1 MVPRKETILIVTAN
15 ESLTQALQGIL
26 TDAGYRTLTAS
37 NESAALGELRQN
49 QPALV
54 IVDRRQG
61 NGSQLRQNPAL
72 RMVPLVALRS
82 PAGDCAEEECVL
94 DLEEGFDDS
103 VCNQSNR
110 QLIAR
115 IRAILRRQQYQSV
128 SATMYVVGG
137 LQMNLDK
144 HEVTVDGNPVEL
156 TLKEFQILKHF
167 LESPNR
173 VFTRQ
178 EMLNCVWG
186 EGYALEE
193 HALDVHIHSLRQ
205 KIEPDPARPTFVVTV
220 RGVGYKLRTG

>member
-1 MVPRKETILIVTAN
+1 MVARKETILIVTAN
-15 ESLTQALQGIL
+15 ESLGQSLEEIL
-26 TDAGYRTLTAS
+26 TDAGYRPLTVS
-37 NESAALGELRQN
+37 NESAALGELRQS
-49 QPALV
+49 QPSLV
-54 IVDRRQG
+54 IMDRRQG
-61 NGSQLRQNPAL
+61 NGSQLRQNSAL
-72 RMVPLVALRS
+72 RTVPVIALRS
-82 PAGDCAEEECVL
+82 PTGDCAEEECVL

-103 VCNQSNR
+103 VCNQSSR

-115 IRAILRRQQYQSV
+115 IRAILRRQQYQSA
-128 SATMYVVGG
+128 SATMYTVGD

-144 HEVTVDGNPVEL
+144 HEITVEGKPIEL
-156 TLKEFQILKHF
+156 TPKEFQILKHF

-193 HALDVHIHSLRQ
+193 HALDVHIHSLRH
-205 KIEPDPARPTFVVTV
+205 KMEPDPAHPSYIVTV